1 MNPLTAT
8 WAPMLYTDV
17 GWRNL
22 HHMIDSGIDNI
33 LGTPDGKTH
42 RILTKLSLEIMGDV
56 FQPFIYGPK
65 RFSNGSCNKL

>member
-1 MNPLTAT
+1 MNPLTVT

-56 FQPFIYGPK
+56 FSHLFTDKKVFQWQ
-65 RFSNGSCNKL
+65 LQ